1 MLGVPGSLLSASYL
15 LFQTVLNCDA
25 LSHFPALL
33 NHAKE
38 KINKEAVWFLS
49 NITAGN
55 QLQVN
60 ECVACSASG
69 FDLATSLSPLV
80 LLVNPAATC
89 VTLLSLSID
98 SLVSYSFS
106 TVTMP
111 ASPYP
116 LIYRWSFLRAF
127 CAWGNDDYL
136 VTRKEL
142 DLVYARYGFLS
153 LLYHVNQCQ
162 VTFSSSLRLSKVQA
176 VIDAGLIPQII
187 HLLSRGEFQTQKEAA
202 WAISNLTVSGRK
214 EQVAYLVQQGV
225 IPPFC
230 KLLTCK
236 DSQVIQVSE
245 LCRFQRQ
252 RSS

>member
-1 MLGVPGSLLSASYL
+1 MSAWPVQS
-15 LFQTVLNCDA
+15 
-25 LSHFPALL
+25 SP
-33 NHAKE
+33 
-38 KINKEAVWFLS
+38 
-49 NITAGN
+49 
-55 QLQVN
+55 
-60 ECVACSASG
+60 SG
-69 FDLATSLSPLV
+69 FDLATTLSPLV
-80 LLVNPAATC
+80 LLVNPAATV
-89 VTLLSLSID
+89 VTLLSPSID
-98 SLVSYSFS
+98 FFVSYFLS

-111 ASPYP
+111 SFPYP

-127 CAWGNDDYL
+127 CALGNNDY
-136 VTRKEL
+136 VATRKEL
-142 DLVYARYGFLS
+142 DLIYARNGCLS
-153 LLYHVNQCQ
+153 LLYHVNKCR
-162 VTFSSSLRLSKVQA
+162 VTFHSSFRLSKVQA